1 MVVELT
7 SSTTYSCSSSS
18 SCGCSTNSATL
29 ARIVGGEAAASQT
42 WGWAVSLKIGGSLC
56 GGSIISASWVLTAA
70 HCVSGAS
77 ASQITVYAG
86 STSRLTGT
94 QNRSVSSVTSHPSYN
109 AATFVNDIAL
119 LLLST
124 PLNMTDPAVST
135 ICLPSVSSA
144 TLSAGEWPPAGTT
157 VVAVGWGRLS
167 EGGSIS
173 STLQQVTMQTVDRQS
188 STYTCQGD
196 SGGPLMAF
204 TSNNQWVLV
213 GATSSGIG
221 CAQANYAGSYTRVA
235 AYQSWISTTTV
246 GQYTSSTSS
255 SLISS
260 TTEIDLTAKCAAP
273 AHFRSTLS
281 LELVSALLF
290 LYIIESLRNQLT

>member
-1 MVVELT
+1 
-7 SSTTYSCSSSS
+7 
-18 SCGCSTNSATL
+18 
-29 ARIVGGEAAASQT
+29 
-42 WGWAVSLKIGGSLC
+42 
-56 GGSIISASWVLTAA
+56 
-70 HCVSGAS
+70 
-77 ASQITVYAG
+77 
-86 STSRLTGT
+86 
-94 QNRSVSSVTSHPSYN
+94 
-109 AATFVNDIAL
+109 
-119 LLLST
+119 
-124 PLNMTDPAVST
+124 MTDPAVST

-157 VVAVGWGRLS
+157 VN
-167 EGGSIS
+167 
-173 STLQQVTMQTVDRQS
+173 
-188 STYTCQGD
+188 TCQGD